1 MHSVTHVG
9 GASRRRLL
17 ILDDDALV
25 GSTLQRM
32 VVRHGLE
39 ACSVTTVGEFLRLL
53 EEWHPDILCLD
64 LMMPGMDGIEVIRL
78 LGDSHLRAQVII
90 TSGVESRILHAAE
103 RSALAHGI
111 NLLGVLAKPYAVG
124 ELRQL
129 LARAVDSADGA
140 DRATGAACPAARSES
155 PDAAAAGTESAP
167 LTADDLRCALERG
180 EIGLAFQPKL
190 DCRSGGLVGFEA
202 LARWQHPDRGSIGPD
217 VFVALA
223 ESCGLIDLLTCEIT
237 DQALLW
243 LSGLA
248 RRWDGSEQMRQQLA
262 QARLSLNV
270 SALSLGNAALF
281 LRIAEH
287 CRALGVAPQR
297 VVLEVTESSAM
308 QDATTALDNL
318 TRLRLQGFHLSI
330 DDFGTG
336 YSSMVQLVKLPFSEL
351 KIDKSFV
358 MTAAASEESRAIIR
372 SVVDLGRSLGMT
384 TTAEGVEDAFALQYL
399 KELGCD
405 HMQGYLLSRP
415 LAPDAV
421 IPWLRTREAQH

>member
-1 MHSVTHVG
+1 MHPATHVSC
-9 GASRRRLL
+9 APRQRLL

-32 VVRHGLE
+32 VTRHGLE

-78 LGDSHLRAQVII
+78 LGDSHLSTQLII

-111 NLLGVLAKPYAVG
+111 NLLGVLAKPYAPG

-129 LARAVDSADGA
+129 LARATESAGA
-140 DRATGAACPAARSES
+140 VCPSLRSE
-155 PDAAAAGTESAP
+155 PPAAAASAAEPFP
-167 LTADDLRCALERG
+167 LTADDLRRALERG

-190 DCRSGGLVGFEA
+190 DCRSGRLVGFEA
-202 LARWQHPDRGSIGPD
+202 LARWQHPVHGAIGPD
-217 VFVALA
+217 VFVVLA
-223 ESCGLIDLLTCEIT
+223 ERCGLVDLLTCEIT

-243 LSGLA
+243 LSGLP
-248 RRWDGSEQMRQQLA
+248 RRWDGSEKMRSQLA

-287 CRALGVAPQR
+287 CRSLGVAPQR
-297 VVLEVTESSAM
+297 VVLEVTETSAM

-358 MTAAASEESRAIIR
+358 MTAATSEESRAIIR

-384 TTAEGVEDAFALQYL
+384 TTAEGVEDEFALRYL

-421 IPWLRTREAQH
+421 IPWLRTREAQN